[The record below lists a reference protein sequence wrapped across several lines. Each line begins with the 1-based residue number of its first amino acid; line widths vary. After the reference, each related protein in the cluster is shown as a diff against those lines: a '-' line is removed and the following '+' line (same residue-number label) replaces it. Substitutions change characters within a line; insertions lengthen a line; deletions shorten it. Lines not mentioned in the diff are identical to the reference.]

1 MTDTRQSYSG
11 FTVALHW
18 VTAALVVSQISI
30 PIVTEDLARPERMFW
45 MNAHK
50 SLGLVLMV
58 VTLARLAVRLG
69 RPLMPLP
76 GAMAGWERF
85 LARATQI
92 AFYILLIGL
101 PLGGWIAST
110 AAGRPIQFFGFFP
123 WPNLPFVPLDGGLAK
138 TVKGLHEIGGKALI
152 GLIILHVLGALKHY
166 LVDKDNVL
174 QRMVPFLSRRP
185 G

>member
-1 MTDTRQSYSG
+1 MTHTRQSYSG

-18 VTAALVVSQISI
+18 VTAALVVSQIAI

-45 MNAHK
+45 MSAHK

-58 VTLARLAVRLG
+58 LTLARLAVRLR

-76 GAMAGWERF
+76 GAMAGWEKF

-92 AFYILLIGL
+92 AFYALLIGL

-110 AAGRPIQFFGFFP
+110 ASGRPIMFFWTLP
-123 WPNLPFVPLDGGLAK
+123 WPDLPFIPHDRALARN
-138 TVKGLHEIGGKALI
+138 VMEIHEVAGKAMI
-152 GLIILHVLGALKHY
+152 GVIALHIAGALKHY
-166 LVDKDNVL
+166 VVDRDNVL
-174 QRMVPFLSRRP
+174 QRMLPFLPRRAA
-185 G
+185 

>member
-1 MTDTRQSYSG
+1 M
-11 FTVALHW
+11 HW
-18 VTAALVVSQISI
+18 VTAALVVSQIII

-92 AFYILLIGL
+92 AFYALLIGL

-110 AAGRPIQFFGFFP
+110 ASGRPIMFFWTLP
-123 WPNLPFVPLDGGLAK
+123 WPDLPFIPHDRALARN
-138 TVKGLHEIGGKALI
+138 VMEIHEVAGKAMI
-152 GLIILHVLGALKHY
+152 GVIALHIAGALKHY
-166 LVDKDNVL
+166 VVDRDNVL
-174 QRMVPFLSRRP
+174 QRMLPFLPRRAA
-185 G
+185 